1 MSVTHPAGPAALRG
15 RHLAAGALVWAVTSI
30 LWAVDLVLRTRREEQ
45 VLLDGTVLT
54 LGALAAL
61 ATFTW
66 GTVLGRRHAWRTL
79 AASLAATV
87 VMALVTVLA
96 WLLAVVPASSDTNPE
111 AVRVVVSALLAGA
124 CLVLAAALVLGAGV
138 GRRAA
143 LHDALQPR
151 PRR

>member
-1 MSVTHPAGPAALRG
+1 MSVTHPPAAQAGLRR
-15 RHLAAGALVWAVTSI
+15 RHLVVGALVWALTSS

-45 VLLDGTVLT
+45 VLLGGTVLT
-54 LGALAAL
+54 LAALAAL

-87 VMALVTVLA
+87 LLALVTVFA
-96 WLLAVVPASSDTNPE
+96 WLLAVVPAASDTNPE
-111 AVRVVVSALLAGA
+111 AVRVVVSALFAGA

-143 LHDALQPR
+143 LHDAERR
-151 PRR
+151 PRS

>member
-1 MSVTHPAGPAALRG
+1 MSVTHPAGPTALRAH
-15 RHLAAGALVWAVTSI
+15 HLVAGALVWAVTSS

-45 VLLDGTVLT
+45 VLLGGTVLT
-54 LGALAAL
+54 LGVLAAL

-79 AASLAATV
+79 GASLAATV
-87 VMALVTVLA
+87 VMALGTVLA

-111 AVRVVVSALLAGA
+111 AVRVIVSALFAGA

-143 LHDALQPR
+143 AHDAAAHG